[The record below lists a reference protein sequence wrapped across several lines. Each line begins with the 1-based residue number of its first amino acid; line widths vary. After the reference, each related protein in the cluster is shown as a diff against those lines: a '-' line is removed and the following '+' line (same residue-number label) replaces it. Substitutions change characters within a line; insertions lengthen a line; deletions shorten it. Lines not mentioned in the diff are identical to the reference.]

1 MWEVWGVW
9 HVWSSVCA
17 RARVLC
23 SFNVLCDTCSC
34 SAVQDHA
41 ACSCVCVSVYV
52 TLALVLYLLTLER
65 QKSAIASPFEEVEVS
80 MWISITRRTVL
91 VSSIE
96 VLLDVGTYN
105 CT

>member
-1 MWEVWGVW
+1 MCGTYGAV
-9 HVWSSVCA
+9 SVRA
-17 RARVLC
+17 RVLARVLC

-80 MWISITRRTVL
+80 MWITASPGEQFYTRV
-91 VSSIE
+91 E
-96 VLLDVGTYN
+96 VL
-105 CT
+105 